1 MLLNPSPSLLT
12 YSVLKW
18 KRLDTLDKIFTD
30 TSFYHRDDLNSLFLL
45 QINSIKKQ
53 Q

>member
-1 MLLNPSPSLLT
+1 MLLNPSPSSLT

-45 QINSIKKQ
+45 QISSIKKQ